1 MNKQTKNILIA
12 VGVIGGG
19 VLLYSLLNKSKKNKE
34 ANNQLVKDQIA
45 NLQGQLVNANKNLA
59 RMEIRS
65 NPELKQTLTNLQN
78 LKVF

>member
-19 VLLYSLLNKSKKNKE
+19 LLLYNIYNNKKKRNKIDID
-34 ANNQLVKDQIA
+34 VKDQIS

-65 NPELKQTLTNLQN
+65 NPELKQTLTNLQRT
-78 LKVF
+78 F